1 MINLLLAVLAGAAA
15 FGLGTLAGSWTYGI
29 VPALLVFPAAYFFLA
44 RRIGRQLEAIMAVVG
59 EDLQAGKTAPAR
71 QKLEAAR
78 ALGRWQ
84 FLIDQQVNA
93 QLGAIE
99 YFSRNYK
106 AARPLLQKS
115 WARNWQAVGMLA
127 ALELR
132 AGNKAQAVT
141 EMEKAARYGR
151 KDASMWGLYAYVLL
165 ETGDRDR
172 ALSVV
177 SEGLKVL
184 DGNPGLK
191 ELKQAVANNRMKK
204 FKWGKAFGQGW
215 YSFWP
220 EQIPKKQL
228 MSAQQG
234 QMHGRKSFPQPRR

>member
-1 MINLLLAVLAGAAA
+1 MINLLLALLAGAAA
-15 FGLGTLAGSWTYGI
+15 FGLGALAGNVTYGI
-29 VPALLVFPAAYFFLA
+29 VPAVLVFPLVYFLLA
-44 RRIGRQLEAIMAVVG
+44 RRIGRKLQAVMEEVAV
-59 EDLQAGKTAPAR
+59 DLQGGKPDPAKA
-71 QKLEAAR
+71 KLEAAR

-106 AARPLLQKS
+106 AARPLLQKA

-132 AGNKAQAVT
+132 SNNKDLAV
-141 EMEKAARYGR
+141 EHMEKAAKYGR
-151 KDASMWGLYAYVLL
+151 KDPTMWALYAYTVL

-177 SEGLKVL
+177 SEGLKVC
-184 DGNPGLK
+184 DGNGPLK
-191 ELKQAVANNRMKK
+191 DLKSAIANNRMKK
-204 FKWGKAFGQGW
+204 FKWGKAFGQSW

-220 EQIPKKQL
+220 EQIPRKQL
-228 MSAQQG
+228 MAAQQG
-234 QMHGRKSFPQPRR
+234 QLKGRKSFPQPRR

>member
-1 MINLLLAVLAGAAA
+1 MINLLLAVLAGTAA

-29 VPALLVFPAAYFFLA
+29 VPAVLVLPVAYFLLA
-44 RRIGRQLEAIMAVVG
+44 RRIGRQLEAVMAAVG
-59 EDLQAGKTAPAR
+59 EDLQGGKTAPAR
-71 QKLEAAR
+71 QKLQAAR

-106 AARPLLQKS
+106 AARPLLQKA

-132 AGNKAQAVT
+132 SGNKTVAVT
-141 EMEKAARYGR
+141 EMEKAAKYGR
-151 KDASMWGLYAYVLL
+151 KDACMWGLYAYTLL

-172 ALSVV
+172 ALAVV
-177 SEGLKVL
+177 SQGLKVL
-184 DGNPGLK
+184 DANPALK
-191 ELKQAVANNRMKK
+191 DLKQAIANNRMKK
-204 FKWGKAFGQGW
+204 FKWGKAFGQAW

-220 EQIPKKQL
+220 EQLPKKQL
-228 MSAQQG
+228 MAAQQG
-234 QMHGRKSFPQPRR
+234 QMQGRKSFPQPRR

>member
-1 MINLLLAVLAGAAA
+1 MINLLLAL
-15 FGLGTLAGSWTYGI
+15 LAGSLAFGVGAMAGNVTYGI
-29 VPALLVFPAAYFFLA
+29 VPAVLVFPLAYFLLA
-44 RRIGRQLEAIMAVVG
+44 RRVGRQLQAVMEEVG
-59 EDLQAGKTAPAR
+59 ADLQNGKAKPAR

-84 FLIDQQVNA
+84 FLIDQQINA

-106 AARPLLQKS
+106 AARPLLKKA

-132 AGNKAQAVT
+132 SNNKDLAVEHMT
-141 EMEKAARYGR
+141 KAAKYGR
-151 KDASMWGLYAYVLL
+151 KDPAMWGLYAYTLL
-165 ETGDRDR
+165 EAGQRDR

-177 SEGLKVL
+177 SDGLKVIE
-184 DGNPGLK
+184 GSGPLK
-191 ELKQAVANNRMKK
+191 ELKAAIANNRMKK
-204 FKWGKAFGQGW
+204 FKWGKAFGQSW

-234 QMHGRKSFPQPRR
+234 QMRGRKSFPQPRR